1 MVLGDAGVPV
11 GRIQSLSVAPRSSVL
26 TIVIGRHQRSPPGR
40 TVAGTVSAGAV
51 SAVVGGA
58 VVGCAVVGGAVS
70 AGAVSAAAQE
80 RDRHAAGS
88 PGLGLA
94 LCHAVDL
101 SVGRNQW
108 RA

>member
-1 MVLGDAGVPV
+1 MIEVWPAKLITRFSQRFLAWLQEHVS
-11 GRIQSLSVAPRSSVL
+11 I
-26 TIVIGRHQRSPPGR
+26 RHFVDP
-40 TVAGTVSAGAV
+40 AACGAV
-51 SAVVGGA
+51 VSGAVVGG
-58 VVGCAVVGGAVS
+58 AVVGGAVS